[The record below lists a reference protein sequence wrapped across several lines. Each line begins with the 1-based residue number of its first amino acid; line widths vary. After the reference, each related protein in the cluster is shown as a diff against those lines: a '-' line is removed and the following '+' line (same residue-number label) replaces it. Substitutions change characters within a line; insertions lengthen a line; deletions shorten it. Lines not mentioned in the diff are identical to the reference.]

1 MIIGRCVSNI
11 NSIISTR
18 LGPIVGTNTY
28 KNTNTDADAGW
39 GGKHLFNAGCNSVGI
54 ISRTEAGGAGSD
66 MEMICHSGAEII
78 CQVIIIIIITM
89 VIVIII
95 TMVIVIIITLWER
108 SVTVMQNYLS
118 RQKPNSTI
126 CLPNDSTSP
135 RIDAKDA
142 KQILENRKVQILMK
156 MQKV

>member
-1 MIIGRCVSNI
+1 
-11 NSIISTR
+11 
-18 LGPIVGTNTY
+18 
-28 KNTNTDADAGW
+28 
-39 GGKHLFNAGCNSVGI
+39 
-54 ISRTEAGGAGSD
+54 

-89 VIVIII
+89 VII
-95 TMVIVIIITLWER
+95 IIITLWER

>member
-1 MIIGRCVSNI
+1 MHWYG
-11 NSIISTR
+11 
-18 LGPIVGTNTY
+18 LG
-28 KNTNTDADAGW
+28 KD
-39 GGKHLFNAGCNSVGI
+39 LFNVVCNSVGI
-54 ISRTEAGGAGSD
+54 ISRTERREGGAGGAESD

-78 CQVIIIIIITM
+78 CHVIIIIIITM
-89 VIVIII
+89 VIVI
-95 TMVIVIIITLWER
+95 VIIMAIIIIATLWER

>member
-18 LGPIVGTNTY
+18 LGPIVGRNTY
-28 KNTNTDADAGW
+28 KNRNTNTDADAGW

-78 CQVIIIIIITM
+78 CQVII
-89 VIVIII
+89 
-95 TMVIVIIITLWER
+95 IIITLWER

>member
-1 MIIGRCVSNI
+1 MLLIIGRCVSNI

-28 KNTNTDADAGW
+28 KNTNTNTDADAGW

-78 CQVIIIIIITM
+78 CQVIT
-89 VIVIII
+89 
-95 TMVIVIIITLWER
+95 IIITLWER